1 VAIIAETLG
10 YSPTTIERHATD
22 SAAAYAQ
29 YIAAAHEQRTR
40 QTVRVPDGE

>member
-10 YSPTTIERHATD
+10 YSPKTIERHATD

-29 YIAAAHEQRTR
+29 NIAARK
-40 QTVRVPDGE
+40 

>member
-1 VAIIAETLG
+1 MAIIAETLG

-29 YIAAAHEQRTR
+29 YAAAARNARPVTR
-40 QTVRVPDGE
+40 RE